1 MTQPVNDEATR
12 KLWVK
17 ITSPVGE
24 RDRLDIQGNS
34 KWIRVLGDLTRRSM
48 DCIWLSSFR
57 FSSINEFLSI
67 KRKHAVEPIRMPDV
81 PLQNHRRVPIQQDL
95 KQVLT
100 TQLIHSL

>member
-57 FSSINEFLSI
+57 FSSLNEILSI
-67 KRKHAVEPIRMPDV
+67 KKKYADVPLEVSDV
-81 PLQNHRRVPIQQDL
+81 PLQNHRKVPIQQDL